1 MSPEERTYRLNH
13 NSSGLTGF
21 EVAYNETDLH
31 VQARKNCKGIVLELI
46 KKGRHYIETYAGLN
60 PGFLQSLSPL
70 PEDPSAPDIVQEMLT
85 AGIIAGT
92 GPMAAVAGAIAKYVG
107 EGLLPD
113 NEEVIVENGGDI
125 YICLKR
131 SFVAGIYAG
140 DSVFS
145 KKVGI
150 RVDTKGSAAGLC
162 TSSGTIGHSLSF
174 GSADAVTVLAASP
187 VLADAAAT
195 AACNMVRS
203 SRDIKY
209 VMDWIRAIQG
219 IMGCVIILG
228 DKLSAFGDLELVSL

>member
-1 MSPEERTYRLNH
+1 VSPEERTYRLNH
-13 NSSGLTGF
+13 NSAGLIGF

-31 VQARKNCKGIVLELI
+31 VQAMNNCKGHALELI
-46 KKGRHYIETYAGLN
+46 KKGRHYIETYARLN

-70 PEDPSAPDIVQEMLT
+70 PEDPSAPDIVQEMLA
-85 AGIIAGT
+85 AGRIAGT

-107 EGLLPD
+107 EGILPE

-145 KKVGI
+145 KKVGMRI
-150 RVDTKGSAAGLC
+150 ETKGSAVGLC
-162 TSSGTIGHSLSF
+162 TSSGSIGHSLSF
-174 GSADAVTVLAASP
+174 GKADAVTVLAASP

-195 AACNMVRS
+195 AACNMVRTS
-203 SRDIKY
+203 GDIKY

-219 IMGCVIILG
+219 VMDCVIILG